1 MSLAPGVCWFWF
13 SGAWAEIQTVA
24 GKLDEMMR
32 GNSVESTVVWLV
44 DPHPLLRSGLR
55 SQLDGKGFEIGA
67 EAASVEEITGYVN
80 GRLPDLIIV
89 DFGQGADAIAT
100 LKSEQPQAR
109 TVVFAESAELALL
122 ADMFSAGADGYLLK
136 SITPSALIES
146 LRLVALGEKVFPSML
161 TDFLG
166 SMRTQQ
172 AGSER
177 VRVGDVALSQRELDI
192 IRRLADGNSNK
203 AIAKELAITEA
214 TVKVHLKTVLRKL
227 GATNRT
233 QVAIWA
239 VQHGL
244 TGTNGARN
252 GRAKPA

>member
-1 MSLAPGVCWFWF
+1 
-13 SGAWAEIQTVA
+13 
-24 GKLDEMMR
+24 MR
-32 GNSVESTVVWLV
+32 GALVEQTVVWLV
-44 DPHPLLRSGLR
+44 DAHPLLRSGLR
-55 SQLDGKGFEIGA
+55 SQLDGKGFQIAA
-67 EAASVEEITGYVN
+67 EAATVDEITLSAAN
-80 GRLPDLIIV
+80 SPAPNIIIL
-89 DFGQGADAIAT
+89 DFAQGADAVAV
-100 LKSEQPQAR
+100 LKSAQPQAR
-109 TVVFAESAELALL
+109 TVVFAESAELSHL

-166 SMRTQQ
+166 AMRANQSGT
-172 AGSER
+172 SER
-177 VRVGDVALSQRELDI
+177 VRVGDIPLSQREVDI

-203 AIAKELAITEA
+203 AIAKELSITEA

-244 TGTNGARN
+244 TNNGSNSVRN

>member
-1 MSLAPGVCWFWF
+1 MTGGSL
-13 SGAWAEIQTVA
+13 
-24 GKLDEMMR
+24 
-32 GNSVESTVVWLV
+32 ESTVVWLV

-55 SQLDGKGFEIGA
+55 MQLDGKGFEVTA
-67 EAASVEEITGYVN
+67 EAATVGEIVRAAN
-80 GRLPDLIIV
+80 GSAPDLIIL
-89 DFGQGADAIAT
+89 DFAQGASAVAA
-100 LKSEQPQAR
+100 LKAELPEAR
-109 TVVFAESAELALL
+109 TVVFAESAELSHL

-166 SMRTQQ
+166 AMRATQSSS
-172 AGSER
+172 GER
-177 VRVGDVALSQRELDI
+177 VRVGDVPLSQRELDI
-192 IRRLADGNSNK
+192 IRGLADGSSNK

-239 VQHGL
+239 VQHGV
-244 TGTNGARN
+244 TSTNNGAGRN
-252 GRAKPA
+252 GRSKPA

>member
-1 MSLAPGVCWFWF
+1 MQ
-13 SGAWAEIQTVA
+13 GAV
-24 GKLDEMMR
+24 
-32 GNSVESTVVWLV
+32 VEQTVVWLV
-44 DPHPLLRSGLR
+44 DAHPLLRSGLR
-55 SQLDGKGFEIGA
+55 SQLGGKGFDIAA
-67 EAASVEEITGYVN
+67 EASTVDEIVRNANGGPAPQIIILDFSLGTEAVAALKAS
-80 GRLPDLIIV
+80 
-89 DFGQGADAIAT
+89 
-100 LKSEQPQAR
+100 QPQAR
-109 TVVFAESAELALL
+109 TVVFAESAELAYL

-166 SMRTQQ
+166 AMRASQSGT
-172 AGSER
+172 SER

-192 IRRLADGNSNK
+192 IRRLADGDSNK

-244 TGTNGARN
+244 TNVSNGARN

>member
-1 MSLAPGVCWFWF
+1 
-13 SGAWAEIQTVA
+13 
-24 GKLDEMMR
+24 MR
-32 GNSVESTVVWLV
+32 GALVDTTIVWLI
-44 DPHPLLRSGLR
+44 DAHPLLRSGLR
-55 SQLDGKGFEIGA
+55 AQLDGNGFEVAA
-67 EAASVEEITGYVN
+67 EAATVAEITSGSAAS
-80 GRLPDLIIV
+80 PHLIIM
-89 DFGQGADAIAT
+89 DFAQGADAVAS
-100 LKSEQPQAR
+100 LKSIQPQAQ
-109 TVVFAESAELALL
+109 TVVFAESAELSHL

-136 SITPSALIES
+136 SISPKALIES
-146 LRLVALGEKVFPSML
+146 LKLVRLGEKVFPSVL

-166 SMRTQQ
+166 AMRANH
-172 AGSER
+172 AGTNER

-203 AIAKELAITEA
+203 AIAKELSITEA

-244 TGTNGARN
+244 TTTNGTNGAQRN
-252 GRAKPA
+252 GRHKPA